1 MTGHDIGTAEL
12 VRQLRRVGVRPSQRT
27 LEAIVEHG
35 DEAVPP
41 LLDLALDM
49 NALVQPEPASLGP
62 VHALRLLG
70 EFKPVDA
77 AGSILRQFPLQIVG
91 QPGQGAYLWIQ
102 EAPQIVARFGGA
114 ILPLLAEMAH
124 DEEAPALR
132 RAAAYSTLGYLVA
145 TDPLQRDAAV
155 GVLRERLNT
164 EPDDPAR
171 AYIVNALAQLQV
183 RDMYADVMQ
192 LYRDKRVD
200 REFISAADAR
210 QLILGG
216 RGARQLD
223 CALHTLDE
231 RYEQH
236 GPYTPE
242 QQQAMAEAAQWAR

>member
-1 MTGHDIGTAEL
+1 MTAHEIGTAEL

-27 LEAIVEHG
+27 IDAILERG
-35 DEAVPP
+35 DDALQP

-49 NALVQPEPASLGP
+49 DTLRQEEPASLGP
-62 VHALRLLG
+62 LHALRLLG
-70 EFKPVDA
+70 ELKPVA
-77 AGSILRQFPLQIVG
+77 AAAPILEQFPLQISG

-102 EAPQIVARFGGA
+102 EAPQIVARFGA
-114 ILPLLAEMAH
+114 DILPLLTQLAN
-124 DEEAPALR
+124 DGDAPPLR
-132 RAAAYSTLGYLVA
+132 RAAAYATLEYLAVTA
-145 TDPLQRDAAV
+145 PSERAAAV
-155 GVLRERLNT
+155 EVLRQRLEQ
-164 EPDDPAR
+164 EPDDTAR

-183 RDMYADVMQ
+183 RDTYSEIMQ

-210 QLILGG
+210 QLLLGG
-216 RGARQLD
+216 RGARQIE

-242 QQQAMAEAAQWAR
+242 QQQAMAEAARG